1 MERSQQE
8 RLKWNRYRGC
18 RGGKKKKEESV
29 AIEEGIRMEW
39 IPRLKGPV
47 KSTGG
52 RHQEKER
59 SPERGG
65 GGGRAEKKAVRL
77 DTYRQRFESDH
88 FPHGFAFLFTFIGT
102 VLL

>member
-1 MERSQQE
+1 MDSQAE
-8 RLKWNRYRGC
+8 GAGEEHWWKTPGK
-18 RGGKKKKEESV
+18 GKKS
-29 AIEEGIRMEW
+29 R
-39 IPRLKGPV
+39 
-47 KSTGG
+47 
-52 RHQEKER
+52 ER
-59 SPERGG
+59 G